1 MKMNITFAHLKL
13 TRRLLKKILNFE
25 INQGLLVMNYLP
37 MILTVL
43 YKSTRTMA
51 FGFVNVMSFR
61 IVCVVSIHW
70 LWTILF
76 KVKQIKLLLESE
88 SAVVREK
95 FQRLFSVPKTCQF
108 KPQSVQN
115 YETLQLNF

>member
-37 MILTVL
+37 MILTML
-43 YKSTRTMA
+43 YKFTRTMA

-95 FQRLFSVPKTCQF
+95 FQRLFSEPKTCQF
-108 KPQSVQN
+108 NPQSVQN